1 MRKALSILIVCSLLS
16 LTDTV
21 GNGHAPRELNK
32 TEKEME
38 ASKHKHYYYIALFI

>member
-1 MRKALSILIVCSLLS
+1 MRKALPILIVRSLLS

-21 GNGHAPRELNK
+21 GNGHAPRKLNK

-38 ASKHKHYYYIALFI
+38 ASKHEHYHYIAVFI

>member
-1 MRKALSILIVCSLLS
+1 MWKALPILIVCFFLS

-21 GNGHAPRELNK
+21 GNGHAPRKLKK

-38 ASKHKHYYYIALFI
+38 ASKHKHYHYIAVFI